1 MVIFCF
7 FKLTGTANASFSSY
21 VDLRASLKNICRL
34 KVFFIQFFP
43 VAISGMFL
51 LVYAKCN
58 CVSLI
63 FCVFLFT
70 PVLIFFIFSIYKKKK
85 EFMALSP
92 LPPANFYM

>member
-58 CVSLI
+58 CVSYFLCI
-63 FCVFLFT
+63 FVHASFNLFH
-70 PVLIFFIFSIYKKKK
+70 F
-85 EFMALSP
+85 
-92 LPPANFYM
+92 